1 MIDRQVITIV
11 CRDDTMDSRDAM
23 RRWVLLSEDRSQGQ
37 KSGHRT
43 VNWTT
48 IVTTHFDTSR

>member
-37 KSGHRT
+37 KSGVQDRVHRT
-43 VNWTT
+43 KM
-48 IVTTHFDTSR
+48 